1 MSRPRSILSIAPIL
15 LIGLAAVLASA
26 AVAAGAGRHA
36 IAQKAEAGFFAAF
49 NGFRGEERAK
59 SAPLRDLL
67 AALATDPADA
77 RTHLLLGLNHL
88 WLAAEGDRTDPRIL
102 EHLFLSERYLA
113 RAQELDP
120 KDRRIPSWLVPVRL
134 SLAGIEGRKDHR
146 EEILRDLQAAY
157 AEDPTFH
164 SFSVALLGIA
174 EPRTSP
180 AFHQGLAALRA
191 TEDACPSEP
200 ENPDPSCENTT
211 RWPHNQEAYL
221 TFFADYELKAGNV
234 DRARELLLAVRQHP
248 DASRW
253 PFLHEAEDRWKNLE
267 QYAALYANQDPGDD
281 PPHLMSGH
289 NRFSCQSCHLGP

>member
-1 MSRPRSILSIAPIL
+1 MRRL
-15 LIGLAAVLASA
+15 LFALAAVLFPLLASMA
-26 AVAAGAGRHA
+26 IAAGAAGRHPMA
-36 IAQKAEAGFFAAF
+36 AKAEAGFFATF
-49 NGFRGEERAK
+49 NGFRGEEGTK

-67 AALATDPADA
+67 AALATDPSDA

-88 WLAAEGDRTDPRIL
+88 WLAAEGDRTDPRTL
-102 EHLFLSERYLA
+102 EHLFLAERYLA
-113 RAQELDP
+113 RAQELAP

-134 SLAGIEGRKDHR
+134 SLARIEGREDRR

-180 AFHQGLAALRA
+180 AFQQGLAALRSTA
-191 TEDACPSEP
+191 TTCAPDSG
-200 ENPDPSCENTT
+200 DPSCQNAP

-234 DRARELLLAVRQHP
+234 DRARELLLAVRQSP

-253 PFLHEAEDRWKNLE
+253 PFRQEAEDRWKNLE
-267 QYAALYANQDPGDD
+267 LYASLYANQDPGDD

-289 NRFSCQSCHLGP
+289 GRISCQSCHRGE

>member
-1 MSRPRSILSIAPIL
+1 MSRLRSILPIV
-15 LIGLAAVLASA
+15 LAVVLASA
-26 AVAAGAGRHA
+26 ALAAGAGRSA
-36 IAQKAEAGFFAAF
+36 IAGKAEAGFFAAF

-67 AALATDPADA
+67 AALATDPSDA

-134 SLAGIEGRKDHR
+134 SLAEIEGREGHR
-146 EEILRDLQAAY
+146 EETLRDLRAAY

-164 SFSVALLGIA
+164 SFTVALLGIA

-180 AFHQGLAALRA
+180 TFGQGLAALRA
-191 TEDACPSEP
+191 TVDTCPPAESGGT
-200 ENPDPSCENTT
+200 DPSCENTP
-211 RWPHNQEAYL
+211 RWPHNREGYM

-234 DRARELLLAVRQHP
+234 DQARELLLAVRKDP
-248 DASRW
+248 DFSRW
-253 PFLHEAEDRWKNLE
+253 PFRQEAEDRLKNLE
-267 QYAALYANQDPGDD
+267 LYASLYANQDPGDD

>member
-1 MSRPRSILSIAPIL
+1 MSRLRSILPIV
-15 LIGLAAVLASA
+15 LAAVLASA
-26 AVAAGAGRHA
+26 ALATAGGRRP
-36 IAQKAEAGFFAAF
+36 IAEKAEAGFFAAF
-49 NGFRGEERAK
+49 NGFQGEEKAK

-67 AALATDPADA
+67 AALATDPTDA

-88 WLAAEGDRTDPRIL
+88 WIAAEGDRTDPRVL
-102 EHLFLSERYLA
+102 EHLFLAERYLA

-120 KDRRIPSWLVPVRL
+120 QDHRIPSWLVPVRL
-134 SLAGIEGRKDHR
+134 SLARIEGREDR
-146 EEILRDLQAAY
+146 AEEILRDLRAAY

-180 AFHQGLAALRA
+180 AFRQGLEALRSTVTTCA
-191 TEDACPSEP
+191 PDSE
-200 ENPDPSCENTT
+200 DPSCRNTP
-211 RWPHNQEAYL
+211 RWPHNQEAYM

-253 PFLHEAEDRWKNLE
+253 PFLQEAEDRWKNLE
-267 QYAALYANQDPGDD
+267 LYAALYANQDPGDD

-289 NRFSCQSCHLGP
+289 GRISCQSCHRGP

>member
-1 MSRPRSILSIAPIL
+1 MSRLRSILSIA
-15 LIGLAAVLASA
+15 LAAVLASA

-36 IAQKAEAGFFAAF
+36 MAQKAEAGFFAAF

-88 WLAAEGDRTDPRIL
+88 WLAAEGDRTDPRVL

-120 KDRRIPSWLVPVRL
+120 QDRRIPSWLVPVRL
-134 SLAGIEGRKDHR
+134 SLAGIEGRKDRR

-180 AFHQGLAALRA
+180 AFRQGLAALRSTA
-191 TEDACPSEP
+191 TACAPDSD
-200 ENPDPSCENTT
+200 DPSCRNTP

-234 DRARELLLAVRQHP
+234 DRARELLVAVRQNP

-289 NRFSCQSCHLGP
+289 NRISCQSCHLGP

>member
-1 MSRPRSILSIAPIL
+1 MRRLFAY
-15 LIGLAAVLASA
+15 AAVLLLSA
-26 AVAAGAGRHA
+26 AFLLSRDAGAQPANRRHPM
-36 IAQKAEAGFFAAF
+36 AQKAEAGFFATF
-49 NGFRGEERAK
+49 NNFKGDVPTK

-88 WLAAEGDRTDPRIL
+88 WLAAEGDRTDPRVL

-120 KDRRIPSWLVPVRL
+120 KDRRIPSWLVPVQL
-134 SLAGIEGRKDHR
+134 SIAAIDGRKDRR
-146 EEILRDLQAAY
+146 EEILRNLQTAY

-180 AFHQGLAALRA
+180 AFRQGLEALRA
-191 TEDACPSEP
+191 TEETCAPDSD
-200 ENPDPSCENTT
+200 DPSCRNTPH
-211 RWPHNQEAYL
+211 WPHNQEAYL

-234 DRARELLLAVRQHP
+234 DRARELLRAVRQHP

-253 PFLHEAEDRWKNLE
+253 PFLQEAEDRWKNLDL
-267 QYAALYANQDPGDD
+267 YASLYANQDPGDD

-289 NRFSCQSCHLGP
+289 NRFACQSCHLGP

>member
-1 MSRPRSILSIAPIL
+1 MQRLFAY
-15 LIGLAAVLASA
+15 AAVLLLSGAFLLSRDDA
-26 AVAAGAGRHA
+26 AAQTANRRHP
-36 IAQKAEAGFFAAF
+36 IAQKAEASFFAAF
-49 NGFRGEERAK
+49 NGFQGEERAK
-59 SAPLRDLL
+59 AAPLRDLL

-88 WLAAEGDRTDPRIL
+88 WLAAEGDRTDPRVL
-102 EHLFLSERYLA
+102 EHLFLAERYLA

-120 KDRRIPSWLVPVRL
+120 QDRRIPSWLVPVRL
-134 SLAGIEGRKDHR
+134 SLAGIEGRKDRR

-174 EPRTSP
+174 EPQTSP
-180 AFHQGLAALRA
+180 AFRQGLEALRA
-191 TEDACPSEP
+191 AETACP
-200 ENPDPSCENTT
+200 PDATDPTCRNTP

-253 PFLHEAEDRWKNLE
+253 PFLHEAEDRWKKLE
-267 QYAALYANQDPGDD
+267 QYAALYVNQDPGDD

-289 NRFSCQSCHLGP
+289 NRISCQSCHLGP

>member
-1 MSRPRSILSIAPIL
+1 MSRLRSILPIV
-15 LIGLAAVLASA
+15 LAAVLASA
-26 AVAAGAGRHA
+26 AVAAGSGRRP
-36 IAQKAEAGFFAAF
+36 IALKAEEGFFTAF
-49 NGFRGEERAK
+49 NGFQGDARTK

-67 AALATDPADA
+67 ASLATDPTDA

-88 WLAAEGDRTDPRIL
+88 WLAAEGDRTDPRVL
-102 EHLFLSERYLA
+102 ENLFLSERYLA

-134 SLAGIEGRKDHR
+134 SLAGIEGRKDRR

-164 SFSVALLGIA
+164 SFTIALLGIA

-180 AFHQGLAALRA
+180 EFRRGLEALRA
-191 TEDACPSEP
+191 TVDTCPPAESDAA
-200 ENPDPSCENTT
+200 DPSCGNTP
-211 RWPHNQEAYL
+211 RWPHNREGYM

-234 DRARELLLAVRQHP
+234 DQARELLLKVRQDP
-248 DASRW
+248 DYPRW
-253 PFLHEAEDRWKNLE
+253 PFRNEAEDRLKNLE
-267 QYAALYANQDPGDD
+267 LYASLYANQDLGDD

-289 NRFSCQSCHLGP
+289 GRVSCQSCHLGP